1 MFLSLNTNM
10 DWIIK
15 TTVKLDAVLPTVDN
29 LTNTLDAIDLSKEP
43 KSTKG
48 NESVQ
53 WQLISVKD
61 NEWVEL
67 VEAIKI
73 KIKEEWKKKFDQ
85 DILLALAGAW
95 TVKGQEHSYHTLHN
109 HLKGNTDVSKR
120 ISTVIYL
127 QMPEKRWNGDGAFYF
142 VIHEK
147 EKLISYHIDPEPG
160 TYVIMPS
167 DMLHGAYPQPAGLRQ
182 TLNLDFQWKD
192 DDSK

>member
-1 MFLSLNTNM
+1 MFLALNTNM

-29 LTNTLDAIDLSKEP
+29 LTNTIDAIDLSKEP

-73 KIKEEWKKKFDQ
+73 KIK
-85 DILLALAGAW
+85 
-95 TVKGQEHSYHTLHN
+95 
-109 HLKGNTDVSKR
+109 
-120 ISTVIYL
+120 
-127 QMPEKRWNGDGAFYF
+127 
-142 VIHEK
+142 
-147 EKLISYHIDPEPG
+147 
-160 TYVIMPS
+160 
-167 DMLHGAYPQPAGLRQ
+167 
-182 TLNLDFQWKD
+182 
-192 DDSK
+192 